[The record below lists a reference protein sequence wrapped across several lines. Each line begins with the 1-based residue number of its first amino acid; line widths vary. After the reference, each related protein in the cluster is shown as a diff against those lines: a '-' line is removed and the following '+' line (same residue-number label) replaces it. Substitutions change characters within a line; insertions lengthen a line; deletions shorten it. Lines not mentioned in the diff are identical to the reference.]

1 MSSPTRQDLIWAD
14 VRRRPDDRRPPAA
27 VVIGATMMLQLLW
40 VGLGRT
46 LLSPVALTV
55 GIVVLATVASV
66 WLTLPATVGQAVVSF
81 LVVDGFVEGSYG
93 TLDWHGTYDLML
105 LTALLLLSLLAA
117 ESAYELRW
125 SKPDRSTRAGQRPPW
140 WHDDDLVE
148 LSLSL
153 PDPPADGDP
162 APSATDLDDSDGEL
176 AVEDTSSDLRTD
188 AR

>member
-27 VVIGATMMLQLLW
+27 VVVGATLMLELLW
-40 VGLGRT
+40 VGLART

-55 GIVVLATVASV
+55 GVVVLTTVASV
-66 WLTLPATVGQAVVSF
+66 WLTLPATLGQALVSF

-93 TLDWHGTYDLML
+93 TLGWHGTYDLML
-105 LTALLLLSLLAA
+105 FTALLLLSMLAA
-117 ESAYELRW
+117 ESAYEVRW
-125 SKPDRSTRAGQRPPW
+125 SKPDRAAPGRRPPW

-148 LSLSL
+148 LSLGL
-153 PDPPADGDP
+153 PDLPEVHPTTDITRDDDE
-162 APSATDLDDSDGEL
+162 PSVAHLHD
-176 AVEDTSSDLRTD
+176 DLRTD